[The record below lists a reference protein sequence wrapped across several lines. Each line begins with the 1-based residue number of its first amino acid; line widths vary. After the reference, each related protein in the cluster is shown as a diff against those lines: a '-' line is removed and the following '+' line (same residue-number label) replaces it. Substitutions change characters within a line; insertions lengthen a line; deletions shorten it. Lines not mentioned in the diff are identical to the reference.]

1 MIKVLAIVIFAALA
15 LLFCACSSGSGA
27 RYVKN
32 SSDYVSLG
40 IDRHD
45 LESVVEKSTKS
56 LLESPFVKNLKNVK
70 TLAISDLSNLTND
83 DIDVEFFSRKIARSI
98 GKSRKFTL
106 TNAIAG
112 SGASVDSL
120 IRDSRKL
127 TDDDLYNQRTTQEKG
142 TLIAPD
148 YSLSGKI
155 IQRTKNIGDNV
166 RIDYD
171 FLIILT
177 DLKTGRVVWDDERHI
192 SKIVKKAEVGQF
204 TKLGEGTCDGGD
216 SLDCDRLANEAFDA
230 DDYKKSYK
238 LFKKA
243 CKLGSSVSCEN
254 AEYAKNTYKAY
265 KKENRDW
272 HFGFLIGGDIG
283 IGSANVNMVPIPYT
297 STPSSSSGSGS
308 GTIRLNSD
316 PEFGDW
322 FAYPY
327 MLKAGIF
334 LQQKLGFYLNA
345 NILYGGYN
353 YTATD
358 SEYDF
363 KCTGNSSGYCSWEKI
378 DLEGLAFNHTLLG
391 WNLRIGLGGY
401 DNDGNGAFFIGGGSL
416 MDYGSKM
423 KGTGG
428 FVIDKTLQNT
438 YPFWE
443 IGFFFSSN
451 HIFFIETSYRYMFDG
466 DSNKDFASVASLNM
480 GIGILLPLW

>member
-1 MIKVLAIVIFAALA
+1 
-15 LLFCACSSGSGA
+15 
-27 RYVKN
+27 
-32 SSDYVSLG
+32 
-40 IDRHD
+40 
-45 LESVVEKSTKS
+45 
-56 LLESPFVKNLKNVK
+56 
-70 TLAISDLSNLTND
+70 
-83 DIDVEFFSRKIARSI
+83 
-98 GKSRKFTL
+98 
-106 TNAIAG
+106 
-112 SGASVDSL
+112 
-120 IRDSRKL
+120 
-127 TDDDLYNQRTTQEKG
+127 
-142 TLIAPD
+142 
-148 YSLSGKI
+148 
-155 IQRTKNIGDNV
+155 
-166 RIDYD
+166 
-171 FLIILT
+171 
-177 DLKTGRVVWDDERHI
+177 
-192 SKIVKKAEVGQF
+192 
-204 TKLGEGTCDGGD
+204 
-216 SLDCDRLANEAFDA
+216 
-230 DDYKKSYK
+230 
-238 LFKKA
+238 
-243 CKLGSSVSCEN
+243 
-254 AEYAKNTYKAY
+254 
-265 KKENRDW
+265 
-272 HFGFLIGGDIG
+272 
-283 IGSANVNMVPIPYT
+283 MVPIPYT

-334 LQQKLGFYLNA
+334 LQQKVGFYLNA